1 MSKEE
6 KNVARLVFSVI
17 LALGF
22 CSLPV
27 VAGELQEDLRARRA
41 RVLEQLGPHSMLI
54 LWSADLK
61 SYSNDVEYEFRQ
73 DSDLYYLTGMEQDE
87 TILVL
92 MPGNET
98 RKEILFIKEKDP
110 EREHWEGQIMSE
122 TDATTHTGI
131 ETVYLVDRF
140 DSFVRSLLSG
150 RPFDVPRYRASTE
163 YSAFFEALADN
174 RARVALALTEL
185 PELKGELSYPL
196 QFAQRIRERYFGL
209 DVQNAADII
218 HKLRQ
223 IKTPYEAELLRRSG
237 VIASEGHL
245 AGMRAALSAQYE
257 YEVEAAIES
266 TYMRLGAYGSSYPAI
281 VASGP
286 NATILHYSTSR
297 GKIEPEDLLLV
308 DSAANYQYQTVDIT
322 RTYPVSGTFDPQQK
336 DIYRIVLAAQDAGME
351 AALAGSTLND
361 VHLATVEVVKQ
372 GLLNVGLI
380 TDTSGDQYRT
390 WYTHGACHWI
400 GMDVHD
406 VGERDRPLEPGMAFV
421 IEPGIYIREGA
432 LDHLPDDP
440 ENAAF
445 IEKVRSAYK
454 KYKDIGVRIEDSFLL
469 TESGLEHLSGTVP
482 RTINAIERHMSS
494 GSTTST
500 VPSNLATD
508 DSGAR
513 QRPE

>member
-1 MSKEE
+1 M
-6 KNVARLVFSVI
+6 ARLLITVI
-17 LALGF
+17 L
-22 CSLPV
+22 SLVFLPPTTF
-27 VAGELQEDLRARRA
+27 AEELQDDLRARRA
-41 RVLEQLGPHSMLI
+41 RVMEQLGPHSMLI

-61 SYSNDVEYEFRQ
+61 NYSNDVEYEFRQ
-73 DSDLYYLTGMEQDE
+73 DSDLYYLTAMEQDE

-110 EREHWEGQIMSE
+110 EREHWEGHILSE
-122 TDATTHTGI
+122 KDATAHTGI
-131 ETVYLVDRF
+131 ETVYSVNRF
-140 DSFVRSLLSG
+140 DAFVESLLSG
-150 RPFDVPRYRASTE
+150 RPFDVPRYRASAE
-163 YSAFFEALADN
+163 YHAFFEAIADDQ
-174 RARVALALTEL
+174 ARVALVLTET
-185 PELKGELSYPL
+185 PELEGELSYPL
-196 QFAQRIRERYFGL
+196 EFARRIRERYFGL
-209 DVQNAADII
+209 RVDNAADVI

-237 VIASEGHL
+237 AIASEGHL
-245 AGMRAALSAQYE
+245 VGMRAALSAQYE
-257 YEVEAAIES
+257 YEVEAAIEA

-297 GKIEPEDLLLV
+297 RKMEAKELLLV

-322 RTYPVSGTFDPQQK
+322 RTYPLSGTFDPLQE

-351 AALAGSTLND
+351 AAVEGSTLND

-372 GLLNVGLI
+372 GLLNLGLI
-380 TDTSGDQYRT
+380 TDTSGDQYRN

-432 LDHLPDDP
+432 LDHLADDD
-440 ENAAF
+440 EEAAF
-445 IEKVRSAYK
+445 AETVRPAYE

-469 TESGLEHLSGTVP
+469 TESGLERLSGTVP
-482 RTINAIERHMSS
+482 RTIDAIEQYMGS
-494 GSTTST
+494 GSTTSG
-500 VPSNLATD
+500 S
-508 DSGAR
+508 
-513 QRPE
+513 Q

>member
-1 MSKEE
+1 M
-6 KNVARLVFSVI
+6 ARLLMLSISTISMISVI
-17 LALGF
+17 LSLGF
-22 CSLPV
+22 GSPIAS
-27 VAGELQEDLRARRA
+27 AGELQEDLRARRA
-41 RVLEQLGPHSMLI
+41 RVMEQLGPHSMLI

-73 DSDLYYLTGMEQDE
+73 DSDLYYLTAMEQDQ

-92 MPGNET
+92 MPSNET

-110 EREHWEGQIMSE
+110 EREHWEGRIMSKK
-122 TDATTHTGI
+122 DATAHTGI

-140 DSFVRSLLSG
+140 DTFVSAMLTG
-150 RPFDVPRYRASTE
+150 RPFDLPRYRTSTE

-174 RARVALALTEL
+174 RARVALVLTEL
-185 PELKGELSYPL
+185 PDLEGELLYPL
-196 QFAQRIRERYFGL
+196 RFAQRIRERYFGL
-209 DVQNAADII
+209 EVQNAADII

-223 IKTPYEAELLRRSG
+223 IKTPYEEELLRRSG
-237 VIASEGHL
+237 VVASEGHL

-257 YEVEAAIES
+257 YEVEAVMEA
-266 TYMRLGAYGSSYPAI
+266 TYKRLGAYGSSYPAI

-297 GKIEPEDLLLV
+297 RKMEPGDLLLV
-308 DSAANYQYQTVDIT
+308 DSAANYQYQTVDVT
-322 RTYPVSGTFDPQQK
+322 RTYPVSGTFDPLQE
-336 DIYRIVLAAQDAGME
+336 DIYRTVLAAQDAGME
-351 AALAGSTLND
+351 AAVAGSTLND
-361 VHLATVEVVKQ
+361 VHLATVEVVKK
-372 GLLNVGLI
+372 GLLNLGLI

-445 IEKVRSAYK
+445 IEKVRPAYE
-454 KYKDIGVRIEDSFLL
+454 KYKNIGVRIEDSFLL

-482 RTINAIERHMSS
+482 RTIDAIERYMSS
-494 GSTTST
+494 GSTTRGS
-500 VPSNLATD
+500 
-508 DSGAR
+508 
-513 QRPE
+513 Q

>member
-1 MSKEE
+1 M
-6 KNVARLVFSVI
+6 ARLAISGI
-17 LALGF
+17 LALSF

-41 RVLEQLGPHSMLI
+41 RVMEQLGPHSMLI
-54 LWSADLK
+54 LWSADIK
-61 SYSNDVEYEFRQ
+61 NYSNDVEYEFRQ
-73 DSDLYYLTGMEQDE
+73 DSDLYYLTAMEQDE

-110 EREHWEGQIMSE
+110 VREHWEGHIMSQN
-122 TDATTHTGI
+122 DATVHTGI
-131 ETVYLVDRF
+131 ESVYLVDRF
-140 DSFVRSLLSG
+140 DSFVSTMLTG

-174 RARVALALTEL
+174 RARMALVLTQL
-185 PELKGELSYPL
+185 PELEGELSYPL
-196 QFAQRIRERYFGL
+196 RFARQIRERYFGL
-209 DVQNAADII
+209 EVQNAADII

-223 IKTPYEAELLRRSG
+223 IKTPYEAGLLRQSG
-237 VIASEGHL
+237 LVASKGHL
-245 AGMRAALSAQYE
+245 AGMRAARSAQYE
-257 YEVEAAIES
+257 YEIEAAMEA
-266 TYMRLGAYGSSYPAI
+266 TYMRLGAHGSSYPAI

-297 GKIEPEDLLLV
+297 RKIEPEDLLLV

-322 RTYPVSGTFDPQQK
+322 RTYPVSGTFNPLQK
-336 DIYRIVLAAQDAGME
+336 DIYRIVLAAQDAGIE
-351 AALAGSTLND
+351 AAVAGSTLND

-372 GLLNVGLI
+372 GLLNLGLI

-406 VGERDRPLEPGMAFV
+406 VGERDRSLEPGMAFV

-432 LDHLPDDP
+432 LVHLADDSD
-440 ENAAF
+440 NATF
-445 IEKVRSAYK
+445 VEKVRPTYE
-454 KYKDIGVRIEDSFLL
+454 KYKNIGVRIEDSFLL
-469 TESGLEHLSGTVP
+469 TESGLERLSGTVP
-482 RTINAIERHMSS
+482 RTIDAIERYMSS
-494 GSTTST
+494 GSTTSG
-500 VPSNLATD
+500 S
-508 DSGAR
+508 
-513 QRPE
+513 Q